1 MKEIHESRNT
11 AGGVMTETLDRMFGQ
26 GKYDLIRTMRSAYG
40 LIAFIVYGGSQL
52 VVKKV
57 KTISNGNQ
65 PSAQSAQLANQ
76 LTEYFYK
83 QLNRV
88 GVPVPERYST
98 TIHGTEAVHVISYE
112 GVDFAEQIDA
122 DHTQTMGRVRLI
134 LEAIQPVLRQQEW
147 VVGLDP
153 RLSNFA
159 GTGRAVYFDLFPPL
173 CIYGDN
179 LFVHY
184 PNLVDSAKLEMERVR
199 KFSALGVLNRLRF
212 GILAVQ
218 PSVIVNYE
226 RMALEV
232 LPQPLR
238 HEVGDYFAGLPDNQI
253 GLVSEQRLAEI
264 IEAFQGSEIE
274 AMRSFAAKLITEQG
288 EERNRL
294 MREVFVLTSVYSSPG
309 YPPSQEAR
317 LTLFKDMLK
326 SRIRG
331 EK

>member
-1 MKEIHESRNT
+1 
-11 AGGVMTETLDRMFGQ
+11 MTETLNRLFGQ
-26 GKYDLIRTMRSAYG
+26 GQYELVRTMRSAYG
-40 LIAFIVYGGSQL
+40 LIAFIVVGGSQL

-65 PSAQSAQLANQ
+65 PSAQSALLANQ
-76 LTEYFYK
+76 LTEYFYR

-98 TIHGTEAVHVISYE
+98 TIHGTEAVHIISYE

-122 DHTQTMGRVRLI
+122 DHTQTMGRVSLI
-134 LEAIQPVLRQQEW
+134 LEAISPAFQQKSW
-147 VVGLDP
+147 SVGLDP

-159 GTGRAVYFDLFPPL
+159 GTSRAVYFDLFPPL
-173 CIYGDN
+173 CIYEGN

-184 PNLVDSAKLEMERVR
+184 PNLADPAKLEMERVR

-218 PSVIVNYE
+218 PSVVADYE
-226 RMALEV
+226 HLALDM
-232 LPQPLR
+232 LPVALR
-238 HEVGDYFAGLPDNQI
+238 SEVGGYFAQLPDNQI
-253 GLVSEQRLAEI
+253 GLVSEDRLVEI
-264 IEAFQGSEIE
+264 VEAFQGSEIE
-274 AMRSFAAKLITEQG
+274 AMRSFAARLLKETG
-288 EERNRL
+288 EARNHL
-294 MREVFVLTSVYSSPG
+294 MREVFVLTSVYPTSG

-317 LTLFKDMLK
+317 LTIFKDMLK